1 MHTANKVE
9 QKFIYITFIL
19 PHSTFQ
25 RVRRVFLTV
34 EVYPE
39 NTSLSPGYNWPNVVD
54 GGRPI
59 IGSALWTVGQ
69 H

>member
-19 PHSTFQ
+19 PYSTF
-25 RVRRVFLTV
+25 FLTV

-59 IGSALWTVGQ
+59 TGSAL
-69 H
+69 